1 MQESQNIEW
10 KENWKDE
17 YLKWICGFANASGG
31 KIIIG
36 KNDKGEIVGLKN
48 SKKLLEDIPNK
59 VRDILGI
66 LVDTNLHK
74 TEKGYFLEIIV
85 EPQPYPVNYKGQY
98 HYRSGSTKQELK
110 GTALDK
116 FMLEKKGKK
125 WDDVPIPNVSVNDLK
140 NETFEFFKKR
150 ATISKRID
158 ESILTEDNANI
169 LENLRLT
176 EKSYLKRAAILLF
189 HPDPGK
195 YVTGAS
201 VKIGY
206 FQTDTEL
213 VFQDEVNGNLFEQVE
228 KTIEIL
234 FTKYIKAIIS
244 YEGIHRVE
252 TYEYPKDAVREAIL
266 NALAH
271 KDYSIGVPT
280 QISVYDDKLM
290 IWNYGQLPEDWT
302 IKNLMQK
309 HSSIPYNPD
318 ISNTFFRAGYIEA
331 WGRGTIKIIEQCKEH
346 GLPNPEFKNTGK
358 DFWVV
363 FRKDIYHK
371 EYLKKL
377 KLNER
382 QIKAVLFV
390 KEKGKISNKEYQE
403 ICKVSKG
410 TATKE
415 LRELIE
421 KFNILERKGNVGAG
435 TFYVISKK

>member
-1 MQESQNIEW
+1 MQEHQNIEW
-10 KENWKDE
+10 KESWRDE
-17 YLKWICGFANASGG
+17 FLKWICGFANALGG
-31 KIIIG
+31 KIYIG
-36 KNDKGEIVGLKN
+36 KNNKGEVVGIDN
-48 SKKLLEDIPNK
+48 AKKLLEDIPNK

-66 LVDTNLHK
+66 LVDVNLQE
-74 TEKGYFLEIIV
+74 TEKGVFLEIIV
-85 EPQPYPVNYKGQY
+85 EPQPFPVNYKGQY

-110 GTALDK
+110 GAALDK

-125 WDDVPIPNVSVNDLK
+125 WDCVPVPNVSVDDLK

-150 ATISKRID
+150 AIVSKRID
-158 ESILTEDNANI
+158 ESVITEKNI
-169 LENLRLT
+169 NVLENLRLT
-176 EKSYLKRAAILLF
+176 EKPYIKRAAILLF
-189 HPDPGK
+189 HPDPEK
-195 YVTGAS
+195 YFTGAYI
-201 VKIGY
+201 KIGY

-213 VFQDEVNGNLFEQVE
+213 IFQDEVKGNLFEQVE

-271 KDYSIGVPT
+271 KDYSMGVPV
-280 QISVYDDKLM
+280 QISVYDGKLM

-302 IKNLMQK
+302 VENLMQK

-318 ISNTFFRAGYIEA
+318 IANAFFRAGFVES

-346 GLPNPEFKNTGK
+346 GLPKPEFENSGK
-358 DFWVV
+358 DFWVI
-363 FRKDIYHK
+363 FRKDIYN
-371 EYLKKL
+371 EISLKKL
-377 KLNER
+377 GINER
-382 QIKAVLFV
+382 QIKAVLYA
-390 KEKGKISNKEYQE
+390 KGNGKITNSGYQE
-403 ICKVSKG
+403 ICDVSKG

-415 LRELIE
+415 LRELTE

-435 TFYVISKK
+435 TIYVIR